1 MDKILK
7 RFFLILFLIFNLFV
21 LFNYIGNKLVY
32 ASFSLL
38 SLIYLLYMFR
48 SKSIFFDKF
57 MGLFL
62 FLGLWFNFSLKIKL
76 KSILPNGFGDFKYWF
91 SDGVGSFDFSSSSI
105 DKVLFLCIISY
116 FAIMISS
123 FIRQKFFVYKKNI
136 ISNFEKNFY
145 LKNKS
150 LILIFF
156 FLIISIFSVTN
167 FYFKIYQ
174 RGLVNDYNFFL
185 NSLFTFLF
193 FILFPSITTLIINY
207 EFHTN
212 KSLKISFFASIVES
226 FLNSYSILSRNFIF
240 NPISNLFGIY
250 KLNNL
255 DKKFS
260 IKNIYFF
267 FILILIFFLISVIVV
282 SKERNEFVVKNIEE
296 SKIKII
302 SDNKIVTEK
311 NILIRSSE
319 RVLKIFISRLI
330 GVEGIMAV
338 SSSDLLSFKLF
349 YSALNE
355 KYERGENSFYDEF
368 KNENRTMKDC
378 KANNFKIENCNI
390 NSISLMGVIAFL
402 FYSGSYLFLF
412 FCLSIICLF
421 CSFIEFI
428 SFKASNNM
436 IFSAFVSQIFAYR
449 LWHFG
454 YIPSNSYKLVLSICF
469 IIILIYLYRKLISK
483 IKI

>member
-32 ASFSLL
+32 ASFSFL

-91 SDGVGSFDFSSSSI
+91 SDGVGLFDFSTSSI

-123 FIRQKFFVYKKNI
+123 FIRQKFFVYKKNV

-156 FLIISIFSVTN
+156 FLIISIFSVVN
-167 FYFKIYQ
+167 FNFKIYQ

-193 FILFPSITTLIINY
+193 FISTLELSI
-207 EFHTN
+207 
-212 KSLKISFFASIVES
+212 FFSD
-226 FLNSYSILSRNFIF
+226 ILSLLT
-240 NPISNLFGIY
+240 SKASLT
-250 KLNNL
+250 L
-255 DKKFS
+255 
-260 IKNIYFF
+260 
-267 FILILIFFLISVIVV
+267 FFLFTSLSLSSV
-282 SKERNEFVVKNIEE
+282 
-296 SKIKII
+296 
-302 SDNKIVTEK
+302 
-311 NILIRSSE
+311 
-319 RVLKIFISRLI
+319 
-330 GVEGIMAV
+330 
-338 SSSDLLSFKLF
+338 
-349 YSALNE
+349 
-355 KYERGENSFYDEF
+355 
-368 KNENRTMKDC
+368 
-378 KANNFKIENCNI
+378 
-390 NSISLMGVIAFL
+390 
-402 FYSGSYLFLF
+402 
-412 FCLSIICLF
+412 
-421 CSFIEFI
+421 
-428 SFKASNNM
+428 
-436 IFSAFVSQIFAYR
+436 
-449 LWHFG
+449 
-454 YIPSNSYKLVLSICF
+454 
-469 IIILIYLYRKLISK
+469 
-483 IKI
+483 